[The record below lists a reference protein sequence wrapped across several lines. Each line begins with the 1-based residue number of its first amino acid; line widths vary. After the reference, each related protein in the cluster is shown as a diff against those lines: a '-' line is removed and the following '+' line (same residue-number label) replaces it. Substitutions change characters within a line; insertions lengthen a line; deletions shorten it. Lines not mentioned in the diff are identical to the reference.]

1 MSDDG
6 IIKFQYNWKKEE
18 LKTNENLEELI
29 KYRDLAHKK
38 GFIGIYEDGIG
49 YGNISKR
56 VKSGFLISGSATGS
70 IAQSSPNHYSMVDQ
84 WSIENNKIWCNGPIA
99 ASSESLTHAVIYKEL
114 PKINA
119 ILHIHHLPLWKRY
132 YHSLPSTCSHIPY
145 GTTDMA
151 SAVKF
156 LVRNQQEDEGV
167 FLMKGHEE
175 GLVAYA
181 KDMETVFQI
190 FEDLLSS

>member
-1 MSDDG
+1 MNEDG
-6 IIKFQYNWKKEE
+6 IIKFQYDWKEE
-18 LKTNENLEELI
+18 ALENTKNLEELI
-29 KYRDLAHKK
+29 KYRDLAYEK
-38 GFIGIYEDGIG
+38 GFIGIYENGIG

-56 VKSGFLISGSATGS
+56 VKSGFLVSGSATGS
-70 IAQSSPNHYSMVDQ
+70 LTKTNSNHYSKVYQ
-84 WSIENNKIWCNGPIA
+84 WSIENNKICCNGPIA
-99 ASSESLTHAVIYKEL
+99 ASSESLTHAVIYDEL
-114 PKINA
+114 PQINA

-156 LVRNQQEDEGV
+156 LFRNQQDDEGV
-167 FLMKGHEE
+167 FLMKGHRE

-181 KDMETVFQI
+181 RNMKSVFQI
-190 FEDLLSS
+190 FEDLL